1 MTLPQSE
8 LLSIGDICSETGLS
22 SDVIR
27 VWERRYGFPVPVRL
41 PSGHRRYRE
50 EDLRRLRLIAEAV
63 AEGHRP
69 AKVVAAGEDELKRLL
84 TRTEGRALAS
94 VLEPL
99 Y

>member
-8 LLSIGDICSETGLS
+8 LLSIGDICAETGLS

-50 EDLRRLRLIAEAV
+50 QDLRRLRLIAEAV

-69 AKVVAAGEDELKRLL
+69 SKVVGAEEAELKRLIAKS
-84 TRTEGRALAS
+84 EGRSLGL
-94 VLEPL
+94 VTGPI
-99 Y
+99 